1 MTIARQCGFFDR
13 VILVFTLGLSDN
25 YRKCFRLLRNIFCM
39 PVLSFYLTFNL
50 TCQFLS
56 CLTTKKRT
64 IRTGSWGGSTRA
76 DTQCFGDQTICVHEK
91 WNDLLDWEQQAR
103 KSIEG
108 HASSSLFYIEVHE
121 TCLVS
126 KQHSNTWKFL

>member
-1 MTIARQCGFFDR
+1 
-13 VILVFTLGLSDN
+13 
-25 YRKCFRLLRNIFCM
+25 M
-39 PVLSFYLTFNL
+39 PVLSFYFTSTL

-64 IRTGSWGGSTRA
+64 IRTGSWRGSTRA
-76 DTQCFGDQTICVHEK
+76 DTEWFGDQTICLNETWH
-91 WNDLLDWEQQAR
+91 DLLDWERQAR

-108 HASSSLFYIEVHE
+108 HASSSLFFAEVHE